1 MSFKLLSYNIRHG
14 GGGREALLAEVIRS
28 CEPDLVLLQEAVR
41 PDVVE
46 RLAAETGLPHWAAMR
61 GHSLAFLSRAP
72 VARREWH
79 PLVRPGRG
87 FLEVL
92 LAGAECRLYGVHL
105 SAVHSSWTE
114 RRRVREINL
123 LLEAIKEHREGFH
136 LLAGDFNTLAPGELL
151 ETRRLPP
158 RLRPLIWL
166 SGGRVRYQTIQV
178 MLEAG
183 YADGYRLLHSQEPG
197 FTFPTWDPHVRLDFV
212 FLPAGGANRLKEC
225 RVITD
230 GPTVAGASDH
240 FPLLAHLDV
249 GSEAHAAPAG
259 TSEARR

>member
-14 GGGREALLAEVIRS
+14 GVGREAQLAEVIRG
-28 CEPDLVLLQEAVR
+28 CRPDLVLLQEAVR

-46 RLAAETGLPHWAAMR
+46 RLAAETGLPNWAALR
-61 GHSLAFLSRAP
+61 GNSLAVLSRAP
-72 VARREWH
+72 LAGHEWR

-87 FLEVL
+87 FLEVVL
-92 LAGAECRLYGVHL
+92 SGTDCRLFGVHL

-123 LLEAIKEHREGFH
+123 LLEGIKAHRQGFH

-158 RLRPLIWL
+158 RLRPFIWL

-178 MLEAG
+178 MLDAG
-183 YADGYRLLHSQEPG
+183 YADGYRNLHPADPG

-212 FLPAGGANRLKEC
+212 FLPAGGARRLKEC

-230 GPTVAGASDH
+230 GPGIAHASDH
-240 FPLLAHLDV
+240 FPLLAHVDLGADAQEV
-249 GSEAHAAPAG
+249 S
-259 TSEARR
+259 R